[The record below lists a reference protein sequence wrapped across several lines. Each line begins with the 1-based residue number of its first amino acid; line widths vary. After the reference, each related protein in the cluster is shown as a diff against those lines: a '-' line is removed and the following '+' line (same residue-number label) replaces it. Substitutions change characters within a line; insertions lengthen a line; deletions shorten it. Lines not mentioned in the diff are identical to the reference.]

1 MVTTVTVTI
10 TPVAEATELYRHEQG
25 RPAPQEVRMHLDIE
39 SGTLNAAY
47 IPLGDEHSIP
57 ASVYHHR
64 GALWTIPCLTSNA
77 AIRLM
82 TEAMPLCQ
90 RIVNGTEIEW
100 DGQNNVGTRNADAQA
115 AIDEVAELI
124 ETYDDVDNV
133 IQELTGDEYY
143 DDGTDAALETLGI
156 NADTTDAELARI
168 VEAAAAEALD
178 INVVIPDLGEYI
190 SQLRDD
196 LRNDLRDDLRNVADD
211 LTRLT
216 HRRDE
221 LICRQLAWGD
231 TTRDVGTR
239 AGMTHVGVREK
250 SMKLAILN
258 TSIVTTD
265 GSYTLESIIP
275 ETAIHLASIAE
286 LDSAVGHEST
296 AQILS
301 TILGVEVPVNRQL
314 FAQSVGQQALIFK
327 LNGRPEPGRELSRKE
342 LEEIGFGF
350 KLLTRTA

>member
-47 IPLGDEHSIP
+47 IPRGDEHSIP

-196 LRNDLRDDLRNVADD
+196 LRNDLRDDLRDVADD

-216 HRRDE
+216 HLRDE
-221 LICRQLAWGD
+221 LIRRQLGWGD
-231 TTRDVGTR
+231 SSRAVGTR
-239 AGMTHVGVREK
+239 AGMSHACAQKIGKTSRETVAFDSPEMARFVAGLIRPYGVAQP
-250 SMKLAILN
+250 KL
-258 TSIVTTD
+258 D
-265 GSYTLESIIP
+265 GSDLTLSSDALE
-275 ETAIHLASIAE
+275 
-286 LDSAVGHEST
+286 
-296 AQILS
+296 
-301 TILGVEVPVNRQL
+301 ILGEISPMADGHYDGTSVWVGGTGYAVSRRQD
-314 FAQSVGQQALIFK
+314 
-327 LNGRPEPGRELSRKE
+327 
-342 LEEIGFGF
+342 
-350 KLLTRTA
+350 